1 VIQHAAPDDPRVLQY
16 AHVGDH
22 DWLAAHGLF
31 VAEGR
36 LLLERLAAAG
46 TMAIASVL
54 VTPTAA
60 RALAATLAH
69 VSGDVLVVDAAV
81 MKGVTGFNFHRGCL
95 ALARRPRAL
104 RLDDLPGRGCLLGL
118 EGVGNPDNV
127 GGLVRTAA
135 AFGVSGMILDRTT
148 GDPFYRKA
156 LRTSMGAAL
165 QMPFVRIA
173 DWTAALGALRGKGWI
188 VAALTP
194 RGDAEPLDRAAARL
208 AASPARLLL
217 VGSEGAGLS
226 DESLAH
232 ADLRLRI
239 PMSGGVDS
247 LNVVVAAGIALAR
260 LGE

>member
-1 VIQHAAPDDPRVLQY
+1 
-16 AHVGDH
+16 
-22 DWLAAHGLF
+22 
-31 VAEGR
+31 
-36 LLLERLAAAG
+36 
-46 TMAIASVL
+46 
-54 VTPTAA
+54 
-60 RALAATLAH
+60 
-69 VSGDVLVVDAAV
+69 
-81 MKGVTGFNFHRGCL
+81 
-95 ALARRPRAL
+95 
-104 RLDDLPGRGCLLGL
+104 
-118 EGVGNPDNV
+118 
-127 GGLVRTAA
+127 
-135 AFGVSGMILDRTT
+135 MILDRTT

-173 DWTAALGALRGKGWI
+173 DWTGALGALRGKGWM

-194 RGDAEPLDRAAARL
+194 RGDAEPLDPAAARL

-226 DESLAH
+226 DESLAL

-239 PMSGGVDS
+239 PMSGHRVDS